1 MMRRVSLSLLAC
13 VGLIAVAACSKPEAP
28 PPEAPQTTAGMTG
41 GQGSAGD
48 TFGILRS
55 IHEGEVELS
64 TLAQQKATD
73 PRVRAYAD
81 NVAKDHKARMAKDN
95 QLMSGLASRQRIA
108 TPAVR
113 SRPLRTARNR
123 TSIRCRV
130 SPSIAPISTI
140 RSATTGWC
148 STRST
153 RICCRMSK
161 IRRSASRCRTD
172 ARGQT
177 ITSAKRRTS
186 ATRSRLRTEQVT
198 R

>member
-1 MMRRVSLSLLAC
+1 MRRVSLSLLAC

-95 QLMSGLASRQRIA
+95 QLMSGLGVSA
-108 TPAVR
+108 TD
-113 SRPLRTARNR
+113 SD
-123 TSIRCRV
+123 TSGQIKAAADREKSNLDSMSGVAFDRAYLDDQISYYRLVLDTFDKDLLPNVKDPQIRV
-130 SPSIAPISTI
+130 SLQNGRARANDHLREAQDLRNSLSTPN
-140 RSATTGWC
+140 
-148 STRST
+148 
-153 RICCRMSK
+153 
-161 IRRSASRCRTD
+161 
-172 ARGQT
+172 
-177 ITSAKRRTS
+177 
-186 ATRSRLRTEQVT
+186 
-198 R
+198 